1 MRHPP
6 PANTMTTGRRFRT
19 VVLCVIALL
28 LLFNAG
34 VGAGEIV
41 EMNQDADTMMWS
53 LIAWA
58 VLSLWLMADFR
69 IFRNALILQFPIAVF
84 CSPFV
89 SIPIW
94 FVTIGIGLLLSPL
107 FQVVRLVW
115 NVLCLI
121 AAPFRRGGCSC
132 LLTVLLLCGGA
143 FHASAAADTGAK
155 RVGQLDIPTL
165 DGKPGNLPAGDT
177 ASPYHLPQHPR
188 DLLKPE
194 EQGMTPED
202 VFMKCIEE
210 RDNER
215 VRLFIVSGLDI
226 NECRRVSYPECY
238 NALQFAVKEQNFAAV
253 KALVDA
259 GAEVNVPACSSF
271 AGEKDSSLLH
281 FARTV
286 EADWGFNEK
295 YCIYTYLEQHGARMN
310 WTEEFSMEEN
320 RSVLAIVLS
329 ASAVLGGAFGLLCI
343 VAFRIS
349 GRASRVVII
358 CVVMLLFLSAT
369 IRFMP
374 ELLHFMKS

>member
-1 MRHPP
+1 
-6 PANTMTTGRRFRT
+6 
-19 VVLCVIALL
+19 
-28 LLFNAG
+28 
-34 VGAGEIV
+34 
-41 EMNQDADTMMWS
+41 
-53 LIAWA
+53 
-58 VLSLWLMADFR
+58 
-69 IFRNALILQFPIAVF
+69 
-84 CSPFV
+84 
-89 SIPIW
+89 
-94 FVTIGIGLLLSPL
+94 
-107 FQVVRLVW
+107 
-115 NVLCLI
+115 
-121 AAPFRRGGCSC
+121 
-132 LLTVLLLCGGA
+132 
-143 FHASAAADTGAK
+143 
-155 RVGQLDIPTL
+155 
-165 DGKPGNLPAGDT
+165 
-177 ASPYHLPQHPR
+177 
-188 DLLKPE
+188 
-194 EQGMTPED
+194 
-202 VFMKCIEE
+202 MKCIEE

-253 KALVDA
+253 KALVGA

>member
-1 MRHPP
+1 
-6 PANTMTTGRRFRT
+6 MTTGRRFRT

-34 VGAGEIV
+34 VGAGEIADR
-41 EMNQDADTMMWS
+41 NQDADKMMWS

-143 FHASAAADTGAK
+143 YHASAAADTGAK
-155 RVGQLDIPTL
+155 RVGPIDIPTL
-165 DGKPGNLPAGDT
+165 DGKPRNLPAGDT

-215 VRLFIVSGLDI
+215 LRLFIVTDLDI

-238 NALQFAVKEQNFAAV
+238 NALQYAVKEQNFTAV
-253 KALVDA
+253 KVLVDA
-259 GAEVNVPACSSF
+259 GADVNCPACSTF
-271 AGEKDSSLLH
+271 AGDKVPSL
-281 FARTV
+281 FYYAKTV
-286 EADWGFNEK
+286 EAQWGFSEK
-295 YCIYTYLEQHGARMN
+295 HSIYTYLEQHGARLN
-310 WTEEFSMEEN
+310 WTEELRMEEN

-349 GRASRVVII
+349 GRGSRVVII
-358 CVVMLLFLSAT
+358 CVVVLLFLSAT